1 MSISTVSYRNVA
13 NDEGDLRVDRWF
25 KRHFPDLS
33 HIRLEKLLRT
43 GQVRVDGGRVK
54 ASDRVAPGQVI
65 RIPPLQAATADHPY
79 AKPAAPVIRPEDAT
93 MLHEAVLYMD
103 DLVMVINKPPGLPTQ
118 GGTGITRHL
127 DGMLDALRFDAVD
140 RPRLVH
146 RLDKDTSGV
155 LLLGRTASATAALSR
170 AFRGRTAEKLY
181 WALTIGVPNP
191 RQATIRAGIAKVGGP
206 TAERMEV
213 DDEEGQSAITDYSVV
228 DYAGSAVAWVAFQ
241 PKTGRTHQI
250 RVHAAFLGTPLVGDG
265 KYGGAEAQLQG
276 NGISKKLHLH
286 ARSIRVPHPNGTV
299 LEVSA
304 PLPEHMVASFKFFD
318 FNPSASGAGFMNPDY

>member
-1 MSISTVSYRNVA
+1 MTTTVTHRTVA
-13 NDEGDLRVDRWF
+13 SDEGDLRVDRWF
-25 KRHFPDLS
+25 KRHFADIS

-54 ASDRVAPGQVI
+54 ASDRLAPGQVI
-65 RIPPLQAATADHPY
+65 RIPPLQAAPEKAVI
-79 AKPAAPVIRPEDAT
+79 KNAPMVVRPEDEA
-93 MLHEAVLYMD
+93 MLHDAVLYMD

-127 DGMLDALRFDAVD
+127 DGMLDALRFDAAD

-155 LLLGRTASATAALSR
+155 LILGRTASAAAALSR

-191 RQATIRAGIAKVGGP
+191 RSATIRAGIAKVGGP
-206 TAERMEV
+206 HAERMEV
-213 DDEEGQSAITDYSVV
+213 DDDEGQSAITDYHVV
-228 DYAGSAVAWVAFQ
+228 DHAGAAVAWVAFQ

-250 RVHAAFLGTPLVGDG
+250 RVHAAFLGTPLIGDG
-265 KYGGAEAQLQG
+265 KYGGAEAHLQG

-286 ARSIRVPHPNGTV
+286 ARAVRIPHPNGKT
-299 LEVSA
+299 LEVTA

-318 FNPSASGAGFMNPDY
+318 FNPADPDAGFIEE